1 MTKCWKEILNL
12 ILKPL
17 RRNSEIQECDLNRH
31 LGSEVRV
38 AQLGNE
44 VEPEIWI
51 VLDHGVPDQDAVCK
65 AKQSKANTV
74 HVRTLQT
81 PTWRVSVS

>member
-65 AKQSKANTV
+65 DFYV
-74 HVRTLQT
+74 HWSPVIRSAVL
-81 PTWRVSVS
+81 SA